1 MATQIQ
7 SPTTLRQP
15 SFVLV
20 VLLSA
25 LFLCV
30 GCDVELKGVAVGFE
44 DSSSATQEAT
54 PNNPGQPAVKKDVRE
69 VGPSD
74 AEISPQVTSALDS
87 LKADVAAQEQE
98 EKSDAAQESK
108 EMQPADSDDS
118 QEDNEEDYGPIPTI
132 EELEAAQK
140 KIQDEFHLQTID
152 IPDSFRRLGE
162 NHIWIDM
169 ANKKVMARGLICL
182 RRGGLEMFAC
192 PRNTKEHESIISVHA
207 DSFEVHRCFEALG
220 FDPGN
225 PVQWGEEYV
234 AAKGPIIDIEIQWME
249 DGNLVSRNAKEFVR
263 NFNTKKALQH
273 DWVFGGSVLIND
285 HVSGEE
291 IYYGDGGEMIC
302 LSNFATAT
310 MDLPIKSS
318 AEAEM
323 GLLFEV
329 FTENVPQV
337 NTKVY
342 LVMTPRAAEEDGAG
356 AGQPVETEKTKVD
369 QSETEQ
375 STKDSKGG

>member
-1 MATQIQ
+1 
-7 SPTTLRQP
+7 
-15 SFVLV
+15 
-20 VLLSA
+20 
-25 LFLCV
+25 
-30 GCDVELKGVAVGFE
+30 
-44 DSSSATQEAT
+44 
-54 PNNPGQPAVKKDVRE
+54 
-69 VGPSD
+69 
-74 AEISPQVTSALDS
+74 
-87 LKADVAAQEQE
+87 
-98 EKSDAAQESK
+98 
-108 EMQPADSDDS
+108 
-118 QEDNEEDYGPIPTI
+118 
-132 EELEAAQK
+132 
-140 KIQDEFHLQTID
+140 
-152 IPDSFRRLGE
+152 
-162 NHIWIDM
+162 
-169 ANKKVMARGLICL
+169 
-182 RRGGLEMFAC
+182 
-192 PRNTKEHESIISVHA
+192 
-207 DSFEVHRCFEALG
+207 
-220 FDPGN
+220 
-225 PVQWGEEYV
+225 
-234 AAKGPIIDIEIQWME
+234 ME